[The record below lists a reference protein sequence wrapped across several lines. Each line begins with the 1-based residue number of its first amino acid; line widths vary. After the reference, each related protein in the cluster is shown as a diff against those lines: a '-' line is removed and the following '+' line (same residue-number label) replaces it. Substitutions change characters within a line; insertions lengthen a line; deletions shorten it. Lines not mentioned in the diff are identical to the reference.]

1 MATVTSTGLG
11 SGLDISG
18 IVTKLVAAEKTPRT
32 TLLDKQEAADDAR
45 ISAMGNFKSA
55 LTDFQSAMGSLKSA
69 TGFAQMQGTSSDA
82 SVLGASASLN
92 AEAGNYSVTVK
103 QLAQAHSLASASYA
117 TVNDVVG
124 TGTLTIKFGT
134 NTYDS
139 GTGAP
144 NGFTQNAEQGT
155 LTVHLDSSNNTL
167 TGLRDAINQAK
178 AGVNASIINDGTGN
192 RLVLASANSGA
203 KNGMEISVSG
213 DADANDTDAS
223 GLSALAFSAAAHHM
237 TQTQKPQ
244 DAQVNI
250 NGLDVTSAT
259 NTVSTALKGITLNLL
274 KAQPGQ
280 AVSLGISANT
290 DRITQAVQSFVDKF
304 NALNTTVDSI
314 AGYDEETKKGGVLL
328 GDFTVQGTMRQLRGF
343 ISQPVAGLEGA
354 VQSLLDIGIS
364 TQADGSLKLDSSK
377 LSSAIANNKND
388 VVALFAPLGV
398 PSGSGVTY
406 LNGTTDTK
414 PGSYALNVSAPAT
427 RGLLTGAA
435 GGSLTVDATNSALNL
450 KVDGIASGNISL
462 TQKTYASGSELA
474 AELQS
479 RINGD
484 TTLKAGGVSVTV
496 QFNSGSG
503 AFSIQ
508 SQRYG
513 SASSVQV
520 TQIGAASSGAT
531 LAGMSVGAGTQGAD
545 VQATLGGQPVQ
556 ASGRQIT
563 GLTGDAKGLSLEIGD
578 DVTGDRGTV
587 RYTGGLATQFSS
599 LFEGLLSTKG
609 TVNSRLQAWQDDL
622 TRIDDDRTTLSDRM
636 DSLEAQLLRQFN
648 VMDALVSQLQSTSS
662 YLTQQISTLPYANT
676 KTFTG

>member
-18 IVTKLVAAEKTPRT
+18 IVTKLVSAEKTPRT
-32 TLLDKQEAADDAR
+32 TLLDKQEAADQAR

-55 LTDFQSAMGSLKSA
+55 LTDFQSAMSSLKNA
-69 TGFAQMQGTSSDA
+69 TGFAQMQGTSSDS
-82 SVLGASASLN
+82 SVLGATASLN
-92 AEAGNYSVTVK
+92 AEVGNYAVTVK
-103 QLAQAHSLASASYA
+103 QLAQAHSLASQAYA

-144 NGFTQNAEQGT
+144 NGFTQNADQGT
-155 LTVHLDSSNNTL
+155 LSVHLDSSNNTL

-192 RLVLASANSGA
+192 RLVLTSTSSGA

-213 DADANDTDAS
+213 DTDGSDTDAS
-223 GLSALAFSAAAHHM
+223 GLSSLAFNAAAHHM

-244 DAQVNI
+244 DALVNI

-259 NTVSTALKGITLNLL
+259 NTVSTALKGVTLNLL

-280 AVSLGISANT
+280 AVNVGIAANT

-304 NALNTTVDSI
+304 NAVNTTVDSI
-314 AGYDEETKKGGVLL
+314 AGYDEDTKKGGVLL
-328 GDFTVQGTMRQLRGF
+328 GDFTVQGTMRQLRNL
-343 ISQPVAGLEGA
+343 ISQHVEGLDGA
-354 VQSLLDIGIS
+354 VQSLVDIGIS
-364 TQADGSLKLDSSK
+364 TQADGSLKLNSSK
-377 LSSAIANNKND
+377 LSSAIASSKND

-398 PSGSGVTY
+398 PTSSGVTY
-406 LNGTTDTK
+406 LNGTADTK

-427 RGLLTGAA
+427 RGVLTGAA
-435 GGSLTVDATNSALNL
+435 GGSLAVDGTNGALNL
-450 KVDGIASGNISL
+450 SVDGIASGAIAI
-462 TQKTYASGSELA
+462 TQRTYASGSELA

-484 TTLKAGGVSVTV
+484 TNLKAGGVSVTV
-496 QFNSGSG
+496 QFDSGSG

-513 SASSVQV
+513 SASSVEITRV
-520 TQIGAASSGAT
+520 GAANSGAA
-531 LAGMSVGAGTQGAD
+531 LAGMSVGAGTQGTD
-545 VQATLGGQPVQ
+545 VQATLDGQAVQ
-556 ASGRQIT
+556 SSGRQIT
-563 GLTGDAKGLSLEIGD
+563 GLTGNAKGLSLDIGD
-578 DVTGDRGTV
+578 DQTGDRGTV
-587 RYTGGLATQFSS
+587 RYTGGLVAQFGS
-599 LFEGLLSTKG
+599 LFDGLLSAKG
-609 TVNSRLQAWQDDL
+609 TVNARLQSWQDDL
-622 TRIDDDRTTLSDRM
+622 ARIGDDRTKLADDMDTLQT
-636 DSLEAQLLRQFN
+636 QLLKQFN
-648 VMDALVSQLQSTSS
+648 TMDALVSQLQSTSS